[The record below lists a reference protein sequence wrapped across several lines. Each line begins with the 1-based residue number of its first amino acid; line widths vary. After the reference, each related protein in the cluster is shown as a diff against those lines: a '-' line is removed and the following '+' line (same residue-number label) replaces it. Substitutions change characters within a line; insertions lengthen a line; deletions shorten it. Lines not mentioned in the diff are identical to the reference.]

1 MKEIIKESKFQ
12 LIREK
17 TNLDSCWKITYEDDK
32 EIELSEI
39 IENKKGLIMKNEK
52 RIMKKMWII
61 IQEKSKQKFIK

>member
-52 RIMKKMWII
+52 RIMKIIRII
-61 IQEKSKQKFIK
+61 IQEKSKQKFI

>member
-1 MKEIIKESKFQ
+1 MKEIIKESTFQ

-17 TNLDSCWKITYEDDK
+17 TNLDYCWKITYEDDK

-39 IENKKGLIMKNEK
+39 IENKNRLIMKNEK

-61 IQEKSKQKFIK
+61 IQEKSKQKFI

>member
-1 MKEIIKESKFQ
+1 MKEIIKESTFQ

-17 TNLDSCWKITYEDDK
+17 TNLDYCWKITYEDDK

-52 RIMKKMWII
+52 RIMKIMWII
-61 IQEKSKQKFIK
+61 I